1 MTGSED
7 QQTYLGFD
15 FSTQQ
20 VSFGNLIWFDLIWAN
35 LIFVYLR
42 FKLKAVAINDNL
54 EIICE
59 ACVHFDFDLPEFRY
73 NK

>member
-20 VSFGNLIWFDLIWAN
+20 VSFGNLIWFDLSQFD
-35 LIFVYLR
+35 FVYLC
-42 FKLKAVAINDNL
+42 F
-54 EIICE
+54 
-59 ACVHFDFDLPEFRY
+59 
-73 NK
+73 